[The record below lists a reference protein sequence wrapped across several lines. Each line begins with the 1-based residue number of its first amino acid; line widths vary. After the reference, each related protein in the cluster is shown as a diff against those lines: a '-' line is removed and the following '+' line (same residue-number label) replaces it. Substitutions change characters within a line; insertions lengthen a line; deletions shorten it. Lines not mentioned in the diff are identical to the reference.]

1 MTGPGAQAAPA
12 DQLPRDVRACL
23 IPGERVILAVKPGL
37 ASIVLRRVRAFVV
50 LGLGTAALVWV
61 SLMHWFPL
69 TPFAAFLLGLVALA
83 ALAFWGHL
91 DWSMRDYVL
100 TDRRAVSS
108 SGVFRRLTVDSPL
121 TVIQQAVIHRS
132 LRERLFGLGTIG
144 LDPAD
149 AAPSVVWSM
158 VERPDEVVA
167 QAPDV
172 RAAASGQQS
181 AMSNLRSVPR
191 TAGNTIPV
199 IGLAGGIGSGKS
211 TVAGIFARL
220 GCLVVDSDARAKA
233 ALDRP
238 DVRAE
243 IVRWWGE
250 GVLGPPDGSGA
261 RRIDRAKV
269 AQIVFADAAE
279 RKRLEDLVHPIVRQD
294 RAEAVREGFAAG
306 ARAVIVDAPLL
317 FEAGLDAECDAV
329 VVVDAARAARL
340 RRVRESR
347 NWDEAELDRREAVQ
361 LPLQSKR
368 SRADYCVSNDG
379 ALPQLERRLRGFW
392 RRSNNGPPPANRR
405 RRPGARERRDA
416 RRGPD
421 GPELST
427 PRVQLVRTPRVI
439 Y

>member
-121 TVIQQAVIHRS
+121 TVIQQAVIYRS
-132 LRERLFGLGTIG
+132 LRERVFGLGTIG
-144 LDPAD
+144 LSTPAD
-149 AAPSVVWSM
+149 AGTPSVVWSM
-158 VERPDEVVA
+158 VARADELVA
-167 QAPDV
+167 QV
-172 RAAASGQQS
+172 RLHVARATNTAQQS
-181 AMSNLRSVPR
+181 GVMNSPSQRMP
-191 TAGNTIPV
+191 GTIPV
-199 IGLAGGIGSGKS
+199 IGLAGGIGAGKS

-238 DVRAE
+238 DVRDQL
-243 IVRWWGE
+243 VRWWGE
-250 GVLGPPDGSGA
+250 GVLAPPAADGA

-294 RAEAVREGFAAG
+294 RAQAAREGAAAG

-329 VVVDAARAARL
+329 VFVDSPREARL
-340 RRVRESR
+340 ERVARSR
-347 NWDEAELDRREAVQ
+347 GWSEEELARREAAQ

-368 SRADYCVSNDG
+368 DRADYCVT
-379 ALPQLERRLRGFW
+379 
-392 RRSNNGPPPANRR
+392 NNGPMADL
-405 RRPGARERRDA
+405 ERQVA
-416 RRGPD
+416 HVLQQIQHEAGPRSGD
-421 GPELST
+421 
-427 PRVQLVRTPRVI
+427 RAA
-439 Y
+439 

>member
-1 MTGPGAQAAPA
+1 MNPAAKPSA
-12 DQLPRDVRACL
+12 TAAERLPRDVRACL
-23 IPGERVILAVKPGL
+23 LPGERVILAIRPGV
-37 ASIVLRRVRAFVV
+37 ASVVLRR
-50 LGLGTAALVWV
+50 WK
-61 SLMHWFPL
+61 
-69 TPFAAFLLGLVALA
+69 AFLLLVIAAAMLVYLALERWIGLSPLA
-83 ALAFWGHL
+83 AFMLGVVAMCLLVFWGHL
-91 DWSMRDYVL
+91 DLSMRSYVL

-121 TVIQQAVIHRS
+121 TVIQQAVIYRS

-144 LDPAD
+144 LSTPAD
-149 AAPSVVWSM
+149 AGAPSVVWSM

-167 QAPDV
+167 QVRLHVA
-172 RAAASGQQS
+172 RAAAAGQQS
-181 AMSNLRSVPR
+181 AMSNSRSVPR

-220 GCLVVDSDARAKA
+220 GCLVVDSDARARA

-250 GVLGPPDGSGA
+250 GVLSPPDGSGT
-261 RRIDRAKV
+261 RKVDRAKV
-269 AQIVFADAAE
+269 AQIVFSDAAQ
-279 RKRLEDLVHPIVRQD
+279 RARLESLVHPVVRQD
-294 RAEAVREGFAAG
+294 RAEAVREGATAG

-329 VVVDAARAARL
+329 VFVDAARAARL

-347 NWDEAELDRREAVQ
+347 NWDEAELDRREAAQ

-368 SRADYCVSNDG
+368 SRADYCVSNNG
-379 ALPQLERRLRGFW
+379 ALPELEREVARVLAEIEQRVASGQ
-392 RRSNNGPPPANRR
+392 SPPPTGR
-405 RRPGARERRDA
+405 
-416 RRGPD
+416 
-421 GPELST
+421 
-427 PRVQLVRTPRVI
+427 Q
-439 Y
+439 

>member
-1 MTGPGAQAAPA
+1 MSPAATPNATAA
-12 DQLPRDVRACL
+12 DRLPRDVRACL
-23 IPGERVILAVKPGL
+23 LPGERVILAFRPGV
-37 ASIVLRRVRAFVV
+37 ASVVLRRWRAFLV
-50 LGLGTAALVWV
+50 LVIVSAALVYLALEQWIV
-61 SLMHWFPL
+61 LSPL
-69 TPFAAFLLGLVALA
+69 AAFMLGVVAMCMLV
-83 ALAFWGHL
+83 FWGHL
-91 DWSMRDYVL
+91 DLSMRSYVL

-121 TVIQQAVIHRS
+121 VVIQQAVIYRS

-144 LDPAD
+144 LSTPAD
-149 AAPSVVWSM
+149 AGAPSVVWSM
-158 VERPDEVVA
+158 VERPDELVA
-167 QAPDV
+167 QVRLHVA
-172 RAAASGQQS
+172 RAAAAGQQS
-181 AMSNLRSVPR
+181 TMSNSRSVPR
-191 TAGNTIPV
+191 RAGNTIPV

-220 GCLVVDSDARAKA
+220 GCLVVDSDALARA

-250 GVLGPPDGSGA
+250 GVLGPADGSGT
-261 RRIDRAKV
+261 RKVDRAKV

-279 RKRLEDLVHPIVRQD
+279 RKRLEDLVHPLVRQD
-294 RAEAVREGFAAG
+294 RAQAAREGAAAG

-329 VVVDAARAARL
+329 VFVDAARAARL

-347 NWDEAELDRREAVQ
+347 NWDEAELDRRESAQ

-379 ALPQLERRLRGFW
+379 ALPELERDVARVLAEIEQRAASGPL
-392 RRSNNGPPPANRR
+392 PPPTGRR
-405 RRPGARERRDA
+405 
-416 RRGPD
+416 
-421 GPELST
+421 
-427 PRVQLVRTPRVI
+427 
-439 Y
+439 